1 MKITKIITISSG
13 NDMHSTVNHRTFG
26 RTGLTCLLFAS
37 AAMLLA
43 TPSGAASMQSKPARV
58 RVVPL
63 TPARPL
69 VPATLPEADGS
80 DPGAE
85 MPGTSGADASGTA
98 SGPEA
103 TPDDSPGPDEI
114 ARLRRIHDA
123 LPPDEQVS
131 MRAFYEALEIDL
143 LARFAALDAA
153 AGKAPPLLPS
163 ISRKKFA
170 RTPQTVLAAR
180 TKLGLA
186 QQDRPDEQAKPAEV
200 ANWLHLNVMAGEWD
214 VLAWF
219 LAERAGDE
227 APGIY
232 SHVIQSTNQGD
243 PMLLPEEVLALAN
256 AAPGEPTDWQID
268 VLGKLLKRASTK
280 SSTGPMLG
288 EIRAGTRLFGGEDE
302 ANHPRTAALLAR
314 AGMPDEAYAYLPPID
329 RVREQQD
336 ARGLLIH
343 GIYHADR
350 KETLQAWELF
360 GELALIESADFE
372 VRQEALR
379 EAVKRLPEIPEA
391 QATAWL
397 EAVFASER
405 LAAAALEVIA
415 LDAMNLRKSN
425 LGEAERARAI
435 LVMKSAVETLLD
447 SGRVESEVIRVPM
460 RMLTTGLVAEAEAA
474 TTAKGVRG
482 GPPKG
487 IAMLMRAKP
496 EETWLD
502 SIEPSLAVRAYRAF
516 TGVATRADE
525 IDVALDILE
534 EGIAKHPD
542 EAEEMGGEF
551 LDLWTARL
559 RPNAGSSQ
567 NAAISAA
574 IFAYGGRV
582 GMAAAPLTR
591 GRQARNLDR
600 LRRVLDLMADRG
612 VDPRAVSGV
621 VEAFQGCHSASE
633 AYTEADIVR
642 ILGPI
647 EDLPPATAARLAAA
661 MQGGLSGDWRSREV
675 QQRFGMRR
683 NGTEIAE
690 VVETGYELAMR
701 LIDRALEVEP
711 DSWQHA
717 VRRAALAFE
726 RLEHRRSM
734 NDDDLAD
741 YERLRAASFEAFER
755 AALAYAAAAG
765 RGEEKPSPA
774 VFRAWFNAAIGA
786 TDLAEVTRDNILL
799 EGSERDEQIG
809 RIRAA
814 MLGMEP
820 GLAEA
825 HLGLLASDLSS
836 AVDGLN
842 PEVKPRI
849 VRHALRVVGDHPA
862 AAPLRRIN
870 ALYEDLIDDEIH
882 LRLAVDGPDRT
893 GTDEP
898 FAAVLALR
906 YTNAVDRE
914 TDGFAKYLQN
924 GVYVNLGNRGTSVN
938 YRDRLER
945 SIRDSLQDGFE
956 LEGIGFFD
964 SMHPSVEVRENG
976 EAGWQEKPLAYLVLR
991 ATDPSLERIPP
1002 IRMDLDFID
1011 QTGPVILAVESNS
1024 PPIDAA
1030 SVAPDRPLSELT
1042 VDQVLDARDPDGAI
1056 LLEITARGRGV
1067 VGELDEILVGVED
1080 AIAGHRITEDGV
1092 EAFPLAMVEAS
1103 MDDEVVF
1110 RFMANADDE
1119 KTYQAPDADGVQ
1131 RQMTERRWSIRYE
1144 PEAGATTSGDFEVP
1158 RLAAGIDGD
1167 LTVRVFEDMDLVAAE
1182 GDTVPLRRGVRPWA
1196 LAVILGAGT
1205 AICIALALLLLRR
1218 GRADRGSTHDVESLL
1233 PSRWSPFAS
1242 VAALKRID
1250 ERYGDR
1256 LAPARRIELR
1266 TEIAEIERR
1275 YFGPADASGES
1286 DLETLVRAWVREA
1299 SPGR

>member
-1 MKITKIITISSG
+1 MPSIL
-13 NDMHSTVNHRTFG
+13 NDRPVRLL
-26 RTGLTCLLFAS
+26 GLLLAATTALPAAS
-37 AAMLLA
+37 ATA
-43 TPSGAASMQSKPARV
+43 TPRQASSAPV
-58 RVVPL
+58 RLVPL
-63 TPARPL
+63 TPARPA
-69 VPATLPEADGS
+69 VPAAT
-80 DPGAE
+80 
-85 MPGTSGADASGTA
+85 
-98 SGPEA
+98 A
-103 TPDDSPGPDEI
+103 TPAAALDDEKPVAAPASTVRGEGDAASAEDDPIGPDEI
-114 ARLRRIHDA
+114 VRLRQIHDA
-123 LPPDEQVS
+123 LPPDEQAA
-131 MRAFYEALEIDL
+131 MRAFYEAQEIDL

-153 AGKAPPLLPS
+153 SGKAPPLLPS

-170 RTPQTVLAAR
+170 RTPQAVLAAR
-180 TKLGLA
+180 TNLGLA
-186 QQDRPDEQAKPAEV
+186 NQDQPDVGANPEEI
-200 ANWLHLNVMAGEWD
+200 ANWLHLHVMAGEWD
-214 VLAWF
+214 ALAWF
-219 LAERAGDE
+219 LDVRAGEE
-227 APGIY
+227 AEGIY

-243 PMLLPEEVLALAN
+243 PMLLPEEVLALAD
-256 AAPGEPTDWQID
+256 AAPGAPTDWQID
-268 VLGKLLKRASTK
+268 VLGTLLRQSATK
-280 SSTGPMLG
+280 SSIGPMLG
-288 EIRAGTRLFGGEDE
+288 RIRAGTRHFGGDDE
-302 ANHPRTAALLAR
+302 SKHPRTAALLAR
-314 AGMPDEAYAYLPPID
+314 AGMSDEAYAYLPPLD
-329 RVREQQD
+329 RVRAEAD
-336 ARGLLIH
+336 ARGLLVH
-343 GIYHADR
+343 GLYHADR
-350 KETLQAWELF
+350 RETLRAWELF

-372 VRQEALR
+372 LRQEALR
-379 EAVKRLPEIPEA
+379 EAVERLPEIPEA

-397 EAVFASER
+397 KAVFASER

-415 LDAMNLRKSN
+415 LDAMTLGQSN

-435 LVMKSAVETLLD
+435 LVMKSAVDTLLE

-474 TTAKGVRG
+474 TAAKDVRG
-482 GPPKG
+482 GPPQG
-487 IAMLMRAKP
+487 IAMLLRARP
-496 EETWLD
+496 EEIWLD

-551 LDLWTARL
+551 LELWTTRL
-559 RPNAGSSQ
+559 RPNAGNSQ

-574 IFAYGGRV
+574 IFAFGGRV

-600 LRRVLDLMADRG
+600 LRRVLDLMAERG
-612 VDPRAVSGV
+612 VDPRSVTGV
-621 VEAFQGCHSASE
+621 VEAFQACHSASE

-647 EDLPPATAARLAAA
+647 ADLPATTAATLAAA

-683 NGTEIAE
+683 NGAEIAE
-690 VVETGYELAMR
+690 VVETGYGLAMR
-701 LIDRALEVEP
+701 LIDRALALEP
-711 DSWQHA
+711 ESWQHA

-741 YERLRAASFEAFER
+741 YERLRGESFEAFER

-786 TDLAEVTRDNILL
+786 TDLTQVTRDNILL
-799 EGSERDEQIG
+799 EGSERDAQIG

-814 MLGMEP
+814 IEGMEP

-825 HLGLLASDLSS
+825 HLGLLATDLS
-836 AVDGLN
+836 AAIDGLN
-842 PEVKPRI
+842 PEVKPRL

-882 LRLAVDGPDRT
+882 LRLTVDGPDRI

-924 GVYVNLGNRGTSVN
+924 GVWVNLGNRGTSVN

-945 SIRDSLQDGFE
+945 SIRDSLKDGFE

-976 EAGWQEKPLAYLVLR
+976 ESGWQEKPLAYLVLR
-991 ATDPSLERIPP
+991 ATDPSIERIPP
-1002 IRMDLDFID
+1002 VRMDLDFID
-1011 QTGPVILAVESNS
+1011 QTGPVILAVESNA

-1030 SVAPDRPLSELT
+1030 SEPPSRPLSGLE
-1042 VDQVLDARDPDGAI
+1042 VEQVIDARDPDGSV
-1056 LLEITARGRGV
+1056 LVEITARGRGV
-1067 VGELDEILVGVED
+1067 VSDLDDILDGVED
-1080 AIAGHRITEDGV
+1080 AITGYRIAENGI
-1092 EAFPLAMVEAS
+1092 EAHPLAMVDGS
-1103 MDDEVVF
+1103 MDDEPVF
-1110 RFMANADDE
+1110 NFRAGTEEE
-1119 KTYQAPDADGVQ
+1119 KDFAGPDADGVQ
-1131 RQMTERRWSIRYE
+1131 RQATERRWTIRYE
-1144 PEAGATTSGDFEVP
+1144 PEVGAAASGDFVVP
-1158 RLAAGIDGD
+1158 GLAAALDGD
-1167 LTVRVFEDMDLVAAE
+1167 LTVRVFDDMDLVTVE
-1182 GDTVPLRRGVRPWA
+1182 GDRVPLHGGVRPWA
-1196 LAVILGAGT
+1196 WGVIVGAAVAIGVALVLAMSR
-1205 AICIALALLLLRR
+1205 RR
-1218 GRADRGSTHDVESLL
+1218 GADDAAADELDGIL

-1250 ERYGDR
+1250 ERYGAG
-1256 LAPARRIELR
+1256 LTPARRQELQ
-1266 TEIAEIERR
+1266 TAIADLEQR
-1275 YFGPADASGES
+1275 YFGRSNTAGES
-1286 DLETLVRAWVREA
+1286 DLETLVRAWAREA
-1299 SPGR
+1299 TPGR

>member
-1 MKITKIITISSG
+1 MRSILINRYPVLSILVLVVTT
-13 NDMHSTVNHRTFG
+13 
-26 RTGLTCLLFAS
+26 
-37 AAMLLA
+37 MLLA
-43 TPSGAASMQSKPARV
+43 TSSHASAMQAKGNSARIVPITPSRPVIPPGLEMPSDLTMPGAAPV
-58 RVVPL
+58 
-63 TPARPL
+63 
-69 VPATLPEADGS
+69 
-80 DPGAE
+80 
-85 MPGTSGADASGTA
+85 ASGGPTDPSKAA
-98 SGPEA
+98 S
-103 TPDDSPGPDEI
+103 DDTPGPDEI
-114 ARLRRIHDA
+114 ARLRKIHDA
-123 LPPDEQVS
+123 LPPDEQAS
-131 MRAFYEALEIDL
+131 MRAFYEAMEIDL

-153 AGKAPPLLPS
+153 AGKKQPLLPS
-163 ISRKKFA
+163 IRRKKFA
-170 RTPQTVLAAR
+170 RTPQAVLAAR
-180 TKLGLA
+180 TKLGLTN
-186 QQDRPDEQAKPAEV
+186 QDQPDDGAKPAQI
-200 ANWLHLNVMAGEWD
+200 ADWLHLNVMAGEWD
-214 VLAWF
+214 TLSWF
-219 LAERAGDE
+219 LEERAGDE
-227 APGIY
+227 AEGIY

-268 VLGKLLKRASTK
+268 VLGKLLKQASTR

-288 EIRAGTRLFGGEDE
+288 EIREGTRLFGGEDE

-314 AGMPDEAYAYLPPID
+314 AGMSDEAYDYLPPID
-329 RVREQQD
+329 RVREEED

-343 GIYHADR
+343 GIYHSDR
-350 KETLQAWELF
+350 DETLEAWELF
-360 GELALIESADFE
+360 GELALIEAADFE

-397 EAVFASER
+397 KAVFASER

-415 LDAMNLRKSN
+415 LDAMNLRQSN

-447 SGRVESEVIRVPM
+447 SGRVDSEVIRVPM
-460 RMLTTGLVAEAEAA
+460 RMLTTGLVAEAESA

-551 LDLWTARL
+551 LELWTNRL

-600 LRRVLDLMADRG
+600 LRRVLDLMSERG
-612 VDPRAVSGV
+612 VDPRSVSGV

-633 AYTEADIVR
+633 AYTEDDIVR

-647 EDLPPATAARLAAA
+647 EELPATTAAQLAAA

-683 NGTEIAE
+683 NGVEIAE
-690 VVETGYELAMR
+690 VVETGYGLAMR
-701 LIDRALEVEP
+701 LIDRALELEP

-741 YERLRAASFEAFER
+741 YEQLRGESFEAFER

-765 RGEEKPSPA
+765 RGEEKPSPV

-786 TDLAEVTRDNILL
+786 TDLAQVTRDNILL

-809 RIRAA
+809 RIRDAI
-814 MLGMEP
+814 LGMEP

-825 HLGLLASDLSS
+825 HLGLLATDFSS

-882 LRLAVDGPDRT
+882 LRLAIDGPDRT

-945 SIRDSLQDGFE
+945 SIRDSLKEGFE

-964 SMHPSVEVRENG
+964 SMHPSVEVREDG
-976 EAGWQEKPLAYLVLR
+976 EVGWQEKPLAYLVLR
-991 ATDPSLERIPP
+991 ATDPSIERIPP

-1030 SVAPDRPLSELT
+1030 SQGPKRPLSGLE
-1042 VDQVLDARDPDGAI
+1042 VDQVIDARDPEGAV

-1067 VGELDEILVGVED
+1067 VGDLDQILTGVED
-1080 AIAGHRITEDGV
+1080 AIEGYRISDEGI
-1092 EAFPLAMVEAS
+1092 ESFPLSMIEAS
-1103 MDDEVVF
+1103 MDDEVVY
-1110 RFMANADDE
+1110 RFMGSGDE
-1119 KTYQAPDADGVQ
+1119 EETFQGPDADGVQ
-1131 RQMTERRWSIRYE
+1131 RQVTERRWSIRYE
-1144 PEAGATTSGDFEVP
+1144 PEVGAATTGNFVVP
-1158 RLAAGIDGD
+1158 RLDDSAEGD
-1167 LTVRVFEDMDLVAAE
+1167 LVVRVFEDMDLVTVDE
-1182 GDTVPLRRGVRPWA
+1182 GSVPLGGGVRPWA
-1196 LAVILGAGT
+1196 WGLIAAVVLGVLIGVLL
-1205 AICIALALLLLRR
+1205 IASRR
-1218 GRADRGSTHDVESLL
+1218 KHHESSSDDDVEGML

-1250 ERYGDR
+1250 ERYGARLNPDR
-1256 LAPARRIELR
+1256 RKELQA
-1266 TEIAEIERR
+1266 EIAEIERR
-1275 YFGPADASGES
+1275 YFGPIDAAGDS
-1286 DLETLVRAWVREA
+1286 DLEKLVRSWVQEA
-1299 SPGR
+1299 ALAR

>member
-1 MKITKIITISSG
+1 M
-13 NDMHSTVNHRTFG
+13 
-26 RTGLTCLLFAS
+26 
-37 AAMLLA
+37 
-43 TPSGAASMQSKPARV
+43 
-58 RVVPL
+58 
-63 TPARPL
+63 
-69 VPATLPEADGS
+69 
-80 DPGAE
+80 
-85 MPGTSGADASGTA
+85 
-98 SGPEA
+98 
-103 TPDDSPGPDEI
+103 
-114 ARLRRIHDA
+114 
-123 LPPDEQVS
+123 
-131 MRAFYEALEIDL
+131 
-143 LARFAALDAA
+143 
-153 AGKAPPLLPS
+153 
-163 ISRKKFA
+163 
-170 RTPQTVLAAR
+170 
-180 TKLGLA
+180 
-186 QQDRPDEQAKPAEV
+186 
-200 ANWLHLNVMAGEWD
+200 
-214 VLAWF
+214 
-219 LAERAGDE
+219 
-227 APGIY
+227 
-232 SHVIQSTNQGD
+232 
-243 PMLLPEEVLALAN
+243 
-256 AAPGEPTDWQID
+256 
-268 VLGKLLKRASTK
+268 
-280 SSTGPMLG
+280 
-288 EIRAGTRLFGGEDE
+288 
-302 ANHPRTAALLAR
+302 
-314 AGMPDEAYAYLPPID
+314 
-329 RVREQQD
+329 
-336 ARGLLIH
+336 
-343 GIYHADR
+343 
-350 KETLQAWELF
+350 
-360 GELALIESADFE
+360 
-372 VRQEALR
+372 
-379 EAVKRLPEIPEA
+379 
-391 QATAWL
+391 
-397 EAVFASER
+397 
-405 LAAAALEVIA
+405 
-415 LDAMNLRKSN
+415 
-425 LGEAERARAI
+425 
-435 LVMKSAVETLLD
+435 ETLLE

-460 RMLTTGLVAEAEAA
+460 RMLTTGLVAEAESAA
-474 TTAKGVRG
+474 TAKGVRG

-487 IAMLMRAKP
+487 IAMLLRAKP

-534 EGIAKHPD
+534 EGVTKHPD

-551 LDLWTARL
+551 LELWTKRL

-600 LRRVLDLMADRG
+600 LRRVLDLMAERG
-612 VDPRAVSGV
+612 VDPRSVSGV

-633 AYTEADIVR
+633 AYTEEDIVR

-647 EDLPPATAARLAAA
+647 EELPATTAARLAAA

-683 NGTEIAE
+683 NGAEIAD
-690 VVETGYELAMR
+690 VVETGYGLAMR

-741 YERLRAASFEAFER
+741 YERLRGESFEAFER

-765 RGEEKPSPA
+765 RGEEKPSPV

-786 TDLAEVTRDNILL
+786 TDLAQVTRDNILL

-809 RIRAA
+809 RIREAI
-814 MLGMEP
+814 LGMEP

-825 HLGLLASDLSS
+825 HLGLLASDFSS
-836 AVDGLN
+836 AIDGLN

-849 VRHALRVVGDHPA
+849 VRHALRVVGEHPA

-882 LRLAVDGPDRT
+882 LRLAVDGPDRI

-945 SIRDSLQDGFE
+945 SIRDSLKEGFE

-964 SMHPSVEVRENG
+964 SMHPSVEVREDG

-991 ATDPSLERIPP
+991 ATDPSIERIPP

-1030 SVAPDRPLSELT
+1030 SVSPDRPISALE
-1042 VDQVLDARDPDGAI
+1042 VDQVLDARDPDGTV

-1067 VGELDEILVGVED
+1067 VGDLDEILTGVED
-1080 AIAGHRITEDGV
+1080 AIVGYRIADEGV
-1092 EAFPLAMVEAS
+1092 ESFPLAMVEGS
-1103 MDDEVVF
+1103 MDDEVVY
-1110 RFMANADDE
+1110 RFMSNPDE
-1119 KTYQAPDADGVQ
+1119 TETFQEPDPDGVQ
-1131 RQMTERRWSIRYE
+1131 RQVTERRWSIRYE
-1144 PEAGATTSGDFEVP
+1144 PVVGATTSGDFEVP
-1158 RLAAGIDGD
+1158 QLAAGIDGD
-1167 LTVRVFEDMDLVAAE
+1167 LVVRVFEDMDLVTVDD
-1182 GDTVPLRRGVRPWA
+1182 DTVRLDRGVRPWA
-1196 LAVILGAGT
+1196 LGVILGAGT
-1205 AICIALALLLLRR
+1205 AILVAIVLVFRRR
-1218 GRADRGSTHDVESLL
+1218 GRGDGQASDDFEGML

-1250 ERYGDR
+1250 ERYGSR
-1256 LAPARRIELR
+1256 LTPARRAELQA
-1266 TEIAEIERR
+1266 EIAEIERR
-1275 YFGPADASGES
+1275 YFGPSDASGES
-1286 DLETLVRAWVREA
+1286 DLEKLVRSWVQEA
-1299 SPGR
+1299 SLGH